1 MVLLGDPRGLFMQAF
16 MTPIMLRNFFFG
28 FFIFVTIHYGIV
40 WMTGGFALMPPLM
53 MFNFIVRMLA
63 FFGYGAISGYFLSW
77 SMGHPVLIAS
87 HDFDGVR
94 AHPAPM
100 LVAISIVWGMHQ
112 FMHAIGATQVH
123 APFPGSLGTAGD
135 WVVVAA
141 FVLVFLTIF
150 FLTWTNTVSVFSFN
164 YLNLA
169 RKHSYL
175 NAEFIILLVLVL
187 GPQAIWD
194 FLPLPPPNGLGW
206 LHWQAAALTLGIE
219 LVVWIGMYLWFKN
232 YRRVDE
238 TIFAP
243 KRSLVSWMEYVI
255 IVGLTQILTGAAY
268 AVAAEF
274 LVDLLELNWFL
285 LGTTLVIL
293 IEAVIIY
300 FWLRRRDRSN
310 MVRFN
315 APLLSSRSGDK
326 KLKRSGSDTKKS
338 THRRN
343 NSEVQFDKLGD
354 ALF

>member
-1 MVLLGDPRGLFMQAF
+1 MPLLGDPRGLFMQAF
-16 MTPIMLRNFFFG
+16 MSPIMLRNFFFG
-28 FFIFVTIHYGIV
+28 FFIFVAIHYGII

-53 MFNFIVRMLA
+53 MYNFIVRMLA

-77 SMGHPVLIAS
+77 AMGHPPLIAS
-87 HDFDGVR
+87 HDYDNVR

-100 LVAISIVWGMHQ
+100 LVAVSIVWGFHQ

-135 WVVVAA
+135 WLVVAA
-141 FVLVFLTIF
+141 FAILFLTVF
-150 FLTWTNTVSVFSFN
+150 FLTWTNTISVFSFS
-164 YLNLA
+164 YLNLS
-169 RKHSYL
+169 RKHAYL
-175 NAEFIILLVLVL
+175 NAEFIILLALVL

-194 FLPLPPPNGLGW
+194 FFPLPPPDGLGW

-219 LVVWIGMYLWFKN
+219 LVVWIAMYLWFRY

-238 TIFAP
+238 TLFTP
-243 KRSLVSWMEYVI
+243 RRSLVTWMEYVI

-274 LVDLLELNWFL
+274 LVDLLELNFFL
-285 LGTTLVIL
+285 LGTTVVIL
-293 IEAVIIY
+293 IESVIIY
-300 FWLRRRDRSN
+300 FWLRGRKRAT

-315 APLLSSRSGDK
+315 AALAPRRDAK
-326 KLKRSGSDTKKS
+326 KLSGSDTPQM
-338 THRRN
+338 HRRTD
-343 NSEVQFDKLGD
+343 SQREIKFDKLGD